1 MGFLR
6 SRVTMG
12 IVGFIVF
19 GVFGALA
26 VTTPLHFGT
35 NTTANI
41 QGIPSPTATVTSEP
55 SGTSETA
62 SPTIP
67 PTTADEPTATPT
79 QRVLPTRTPTPSGS
93 SNVQRGTI
101 GTLGSNSFT
110 LNESTGGSIT
120 VVVNGNTQYQNVSGF
135 SSLRTGMSATVTGS
149 LLPGGDFQ
157 ATIVHIHINN

>member
-12 IVGFIVF
+12 IIGFIVF

-35 NTTANI
+35 NTTPI
-41 QGIPSPTATVTSEP
+41 TQGISPTATATSQP
-55 SGTSETA
+55 SQSQATA
-62 SPTIP
+62 TPVISPTDATT
-67 PTTADEPTATPT
+67 PTDTPT
-79 QRVLPTRTPTPSGS
+79 QRVSPTRTPTPPGS
-93 SNVQRGTI
+93 PNILRGTI
-101 GTLGSNSFT
+101 AALGNNSFT

-135 SSLRTGMSATVTGS
+135 SSLRTGMFATVTGT
-149 LLPGGDFQ
+149 LLPGGNFQ
-157 ATIVHIHINN
+157 ATIVHIHSGD